1 MADQPYARVYYSV
14 RDDPKFVRVYSDDR
28 LLATWLRLLIEADGL
43 YPAPASIPRSAQP
56 AALRVLVEVGLVD
69 LCGADLYRIHGL
81 ASERSRRNAAARSRW
96 NAPASSA
103 RNADA
108 SSGRI
113 ATASSEVML
122 AEPSLAEPRRDEPKE
137 TPPPP
142 TPWGRRKDGTNQRAT
157 GTAPRDTGAAPRQA
171 GTSIR
176 QERQARKT
184 GPTRIGEILRRANQE
199 GKA

>member
-14 RDDPKFVRVYSDDR
+14 RDDPKFARVYSDDR

-81 ASERSRRNAAARSRW
+81 ASERARRAASASAAASARW
-96 NAPASSA
+96 SARNAPASSA
-103 RNADA
+103 RNAPA
-108 SSGRI
+108 SDV
-113 ATASSEVML
+113 TML
-122 AEPSLAEPRRDEPKE
+122 AEPSLAEPRRDEQKE

-157 GTAPRDTGAAPRQA
+157 GTAPRDTGSAPRQA